1 MASVSSLIIL
11 TFINNLFMNYK
22 KFFSDELVSLKSQ
35 GLYRKFRAINRNKA
49 SFPKA
54 TERFEGKEREVEVWC
69 SNDYLN
75 LSQHP
80 EVTKTS
86 IEVINELGTGS
97 GGTRNISGTSTY
109 HVDLERLIADLHR
122 KESALLF
129 PSAYTANQST
139 LWTLCKNMEG
149 IEVFSDELNHASLIQ
164 GIKNADVVTHIFRH
178 NDTEHLEELLNTA
191 NANTPKLIVFESLY
205 SMEGLRSPLQKII
218 DIAKKYNAL
227 TYLDEVHSVGLYGP
241 EGRGITAE
249 KGLEDEIDIIN
260 GTLSKSYGQMGG
272 YVAANADIIDYI
284 RSFAPGF
291 IFTSSMNPSI
301 AAASITSIKI
311 AMSSEDLREN
321 IRINS
326 DRIRAGLR
334 ELQIPFLENDSHII
348 PIHLYDPRLCKEAAN
363 LLLEKHGIYIQP
375 IFYPTVPKGDERF
388 RVTITPRH
396 EASDIDHFLDAL
408 DDVWKQMDLKRSD
421 SDQEEKSAVSRI
433 Y

>member
-1 MASVSSLIIL
+1 
-11 TFINNLFMNYK
+11 MNYK

-35 GLYRKFRAINRNKA
+35 GLYRKFRAINRNKS

-86 IEVINELGTGS
+86 VNVINQLGTGS

-109 HVDLERLIADLHR
+109 HVDLENILAELHH
-122 KESALLF
+122 KEAALLF

-139 LWTLCKNMEG
+139 LWTLCKNMESV
-149 IEVFSDELNHASLIQ
+149 EVFSDELNHASLIQ
-164 GIKNADVVTHIFRH
+164 GIKNANVVTHIFRH
-178 NDTEHLEELLNTA
+178 NDTEHLEELLKTS
-191 NANTPKLIVFESLY
+191 NANSPKIIVFESLY

-218 DIAKKYNAL
+218 EIAKQYNAL

-249 KGLEDEIDIIN
+249 KGLEQDIDIIN
-260 GTLSKSYGQMGG
+260 GTLSKSFGQMGG
-272 YVAANADIIDYI
+272 YVAANSDIIDYI

-301 AAASITSIKI
+301 AAASITAINI
-311 AMSSEDLREN
+311 AKEAEDLREN
-321 IRINS
+321 IRYNS
-326 DRIRAGLR
+326 SRIRKGLTD
-334 ELQIPFLENDSHII
+334 LKIPFLENDSHII

-396 EASDIDHFLDAL
+396 EAGDIDHFLDAL
-408 DDVWKQMDLKRSD
+408 DDVWKSLDLRRSEE
-421 SDQEEKSAVSRI
+421 SAEEKTAVSRI

>member
-1 MASVSSLIIL
+1 
-11 TFINNLFMNYK
+11 MNYK

-35 GLYRKFRAINRNKA
+35 GLYRKFRAINRNKS

-109 HVDLERLIADLHR
+109 HVDLESLLADLHR

-363 LLLEKHGIYIQP
+363 VLLEKHGIYIQP

>member
-1 MASVSSLIIL
+1 
-11 TFINNLFMNYK
+11 MNYK
-22 KFFSDELVSLKSQ
+22 KFFSDELISLKSQ
-35 GLYRKFRAINRNKA
+35 GLYRKFRAINRNKS

-54 TERFEGKEREVEVWC
+54 TERFEGNQREVEVWC

-109 HVDLERLIADLHR
+109 HVDLEQLLADLHR

-139 LWTLCKNMEG
+139 LWTLCKNLEG
-149 IEVFSDELNHASLIQ
+149 VEIFSDELNHASLIQ
-164 GIKNADVVTHIFRH
+164 GIKNANVECHVFRH
-178 NDTEHLEELLNTA
+178 NDTEHLEELINNA
-191 NANTPKLIVFESLY
+191 NADSPKIIVFESLY

-218 DIAKKYNAL
+218 EIAKKYNAL

-249 KGLEDEIDIIN
+249 KGLEDDIDIIN
-260 GTLSKSYGQMGG
+260 GTLSKAFGQMGG
-272 YVAANADIIDYI
+272 YVAASADIIDYI

-291 IFTSSMNPSI
+291 IFTSSMNPSV

-311 AMSSEDLREN
+311 SMESEVLREN
-321 IRINS
+321 IRVNS
-326 DRIRAGLR
+326 DRIRLGLR
-334 ELQIPFLENDSHII
+334 DLQIPFLENDSHII
-348 PIHLYDPRLCKEAAN
+348 PIHLYDPRVCKEAAN

-375 IFYPTVPKGDERF
+375 IFHPTVPKGDERF

-396 EASDIDHFLDAL
+396 EASDINHFLDAI
-408 DDVWKQMDLKRSD
+408 DDVWKTLGLKRSD
-421 SDQEEKSAVSRI
+421 AAEEDKPAVSRI

>member
-1 MASVSSLIIL
+1 
-11 TFINNLFMNYK
+11 MNYK
-22 KFFSDELVSLKSQ
+22 KFFSDELISLKSQ
-35 GLYRKFRAINRNKA
+35 GLYRKFRAINRNKS

-80 EVTKTS
+80 QVTRTS
-86 IEVINELGTGS
+86 VEVINQLGTGS

-109 HVDLERLIADLHR
+109 HVDLENLLAEPHQ
-122 KESALLF
+122 KEAALRF

-149 IEVFSDELNHASLIQ
+149 VEVFSDQLNHASLIQ

-178 NDTEHLEELLNTA
+178 NDTEHLEELLKTA
-191 NANTPKLIVFESLY
+191 NANSPKIIVFESLY

-218 DIAKKYNAL
+218 EIARKYNAL

-249 KGLEDEIDIIN
+249 KGLDQDIDIIN
-260 GTLSKSYGQMGG
+260 GTLSKSFGQMGG
-272 YVAANADIIDYI
+272 YVAANSDIIDYI

-301 AAASITSIKI
+301 AAASITAINI
-311 AMSSEDLREN
+311 AKKAEDLREN
-321 IRINS
+321 IRHNS
-326 DRIRAGLR
+326 ARIRKGLTDL
-334 ELQIPFLENDSHII
+334 EIPFLENDSHII

-363 LLLEKHGIYIQP
+363 MLLEKHGIYIQP

-396 EASDIDHFLDAL
+396 EAGDIDHFLEAL
-408 DDVWKQMDLKRSD
+408 DDVWKTLDLKRSD
-421 SDQEEKSAVSRI
+421 LSTEERTSVSRI

>member
-1 MASVSSLIIL
+1 
-11 TFINNLFMNYK
+11 MNYK

-35 GLYRKFRAINRNKA
+35 GLYRKFRAINRNKS

-109 HVDLERLIADLHR
+109 HVDLERLLADLHR

-311 AMSSEDLREN
+311 AMSSEDLRDN

-396 EASDIDHFLDAL
+396 EASDIDHFLDAI
-408 DDVWKQMDLKRSD
+408 DDVWKQMDLRRSD
-421 SDQEEKSAVSRI
+421 STEEEKPAVSRI

>member
-1 MASVSSLIIL
+1 
-11 TFINNLFMNYK
+11 MNYK
-22 KFFSDELVSLKSQ
+22 KFFSDELISLKSQ
-35 GLYRKFRAINRNKA
+35 GLYRKFRAINRNKS

-80 EVTKTS
+80 QVTRTS
-86 IEVINELGTGS
+86 VEVINQLGTGS

-109 HVDLERLIADLHR
+109 HVDLENLLAELHQ

-149 IEVFSDELNHASLIQ
+149 VEVFSDELNHASLIQ

-178 NDTEHLEELLNTA
+178 NDTEHLEELLKTA
-191 NANTPKLIVFESLY
+191 NANSPKIIVFESLY

-218 DIAKKYNAL
+218 EIARKYNAL

-249 KGLEDEIDIIN
+249 KGLDQDIDIIN
-260 GTLSKSYGQMGG
+260 GTLSKSFGQMGG
-272 YVAANADIIDYI
+272 YVAANSDIIDYI

-291 IFTSSMNPSI
+291 IFTSSMNPSV
-301 AAASITSIKI
+301 AAASITAINI
-311 AMSSEDLREN
+311 AKKAEDLREN
-321 IRINS
+321 IRHNS
-326 DRIRAGLR
+326 ARIRNGLTDL
-334 ELQIPFLENDSHII
+334 EIPFLENDSHII

-363 LLLEKHGIYIQP
+363 MLLEKHGIYIQP

-396 EASDIDHFLDAL
+396 EAGDIDHFLDAL
-408 DDVWKQMDLKRSD
+408 DDVWKTLDLKRSD
-421 SDQEEKSAVSRI
+421 LSTEEKTSVSRI

>member
-1 MASVSSLIIL
+1 
-11 TFINNLFMNYK
+11 MNYK

-35 GLYRKFRAINRNKA
+35 GLYRKFRAINRNKS

-80 EVTKTS
+80 QVTQTS
-86 IEVINELGTGS
+86 VEVINQLGTGS

-109 HVDLERLIADLHR
+109 HVDLENLLAELHQ

-149 IEVFSDELNHASLIQ
+149 VEVFSDELNHASLIQ

-178 NDTEHLEELLNTA
+178 NDTEHLEELLKTA
-191 NANTPKLIVFESLY
+191 NANSPKIIVFESLY

-218 DIAKKYNAL
+218 EIARRYNAL

-249 KGLEDEIDIIN
+249 KGLDQDIDIIN
-260 GTLSKSYGQMGG
+260 GTLSKSFGQMGG
-272 YVAANADIIDYI
+272 YVAANSDIIDYI

-301 AAASITSIKI
+301 AAASITAINI
-311 AMSSEDLREN
+311 AKKAEDLREN
-321 IRINS
+321 IRHNS
-326 DRIRAGLR
+326 ARIRKGLTDL
-334 ELQIPFLENDSHII
+334 EITFLENDSHII

-396 EASDIDHFLDAL
+396 EAGDIDHFLEAL
-408 DDVWKQMDLKRSD
+408 DDVWKTLDLKRSD
-421 SDQEEKSAVSRI
+421 ITAEERTEISRI

>member
-1 MASVSSLIIL
+1 
-11 TFINNLFMNYK
+11 MNYK

-35 GLYRKFRAINRNKA
+35 GLYRKFRAINRNKS

-54 TERFEGKEREVEVWC
+54 TERFEGQQREVEVWC

-86 IEVINELGTGS
+86 IDVINELGTGS

-109 HVDLERLIADLHR
+109 HVDLENLLADLHN

-139 LWTLCKNMEG
+139 LWTLCKNLEG
-149 IEVFSDELNHASLIQ
+149 VEIFSDELNHASLIQ
-164 GIKNADVVTHIFRH
+164 GIKNANVECHVFRH
-178 NDTEHLEELLNTA
+178 NDTDHLEELINNS
-191 NANTPKLIVFESLY
+191 NADSPKIIVFESLY

-218 DIAKKYNAL
+218 EIAKKYNAL

-241 EGRGITAE
+241 QGRGITAE

-260 GTLSKSYGQMGG
+260 GTLSKAFGQMGG
-272 YVAANADIIDYI
+272 YVAASADIIDYI

-291 IFTSSMNPSI
+291 IFTSSMNPSV
-301 AAASITSIKI
+301 AAASITSIKV
-311 AMSSEDLREN
+311 AMESEDLREN
-321 IRINS
+321 IRVNS

-334 ELQIPFLENDSHII
+334 DLRIPFLENDSHII

-375 IFYPTVPKGDERF
+375 IFFPTVPKGDERF

-396 EASDIDHFLDAL
+396 EASDIDNFLSAL
-408 DDVWKQMDLKRSD
+408 DDVWTTMDLKRSD
-421 SDQEEKSAVSRI
+421 TIEEEKPAVSRI